1 MKWYK
6 VFDSEVLQ
14 KDDFIKAVTVNGKK
28 LCAVKSGEEL
38 FITQAYCPH
47 AGAGLSGGWC
57 KDGKLICPFHR
68 YEYDLYTG
76 KGAVGQGDYIDIYR
90 ANLTR
95 FRLRP
100 HSIYYEMFRRI
111 YFRNSCF

>member
-6 VFDSEVLQ
+6 VFDNEVLQ
-14 KDDFIKAVTVNGKK
+14 KTDFIKAVTVNGKK
-28 LCAVKSGEEL
+28 LCAVKSGDEL

-68 YEYDLYTG
+68 YEYDLKTG
-76 KGAVGQGDYIDIYR
+76 KGAVGQGDYIDVYSLEKREDGIYVGLPDR
-90 ANLTR
+90 FNL
-95 FRLRP
+95 FK
-100 HSIYYEMFRRI
+100 MF
-111 YFRNSCF
+111 FKK

>member
-76 KGAVGQGDYIDIYR
+76 KGAVGQGDYIDIYPSEKLEDGVYVGLPER
-90 ANLTR
+90 FNLFKKL
-95 FRLRP
+95 FRK
-100 HSIYYEMFRRI
+100 
-111 YFRNSCF
+111 